1 MEDTSTIKVCENCRR
16 IRLCVVF
23 LFMVSSVLAGV
34 FWAHVG
40 QSNDGKSMLL
50 AIAFTAVS
58 AVLILGVEIVVT
70 KVELEAKRLYIQLK
84 DKVEEIR
91 ILKEKIGDLDRSLDL
106 LARDDEDVRRQL
118 LDERM
123 HRPAV
128 ESFSL
133 PGESPSLPAESPSP

>member
-1 MEDTSTIKVCENCRR
+1 MEHTNSIEVCEKCRR

-34 FWAHVG
+34 FWAQVG
-40 QSNDGKSMLL
+40 QSSDGPSLQL
-50 AIAFTAVS
+50 AITFTAVS
-58 AVLILGVEIVVT
+58 VVLILGVEFVVT

-91 ILKEKIGDLDRSLDL
+91 LLKEKVVELDRSIDL
-106 LARDDEDVRRQL
+106 LSKDDDNVRRQL

-123 HRPAV
+123 HRPLADN
-128 ESFSL
+128 L
-133 PGESPSLPAESPSP
+133 NP